1 MTSKSR
7 NHTLFVIKLKEGLHF
22 YETNSLNN
30 SDILN
35 LNSINK
41 KTSNVY
47 ENIKLISLSD
57 NYLILPSEINKSLS
71 IESIGKTLSK
81 TNINNFKK
89 NQVNNI
95 EIYFKENYKNKYI
108 SSYHH
113 ISEILISKKNI
124 NSKTLLLILFL
135 DDKIIVVLFNKDK
148 LLFYNQFK
156 YVKNSFIKYIFL
168 VFEEYGLK
176 KETIEINII
185 DSFSFNSKIKNEFLK
200 YFDKIVM
207 YKKSLNEIITS
218 NV

>member
-7 NHTLFVIKLKEGLHF
+7 NHTLFVLKLKEGLHF

-57 NYLILPSEINKSLS
+57 NFLILPSEINKSLS

-135 DDKIIVVLFNKDK
+135 DDKIIIVLFNKDK

>member
-1 MTSKSR
+1 LTSKSR
-7 NHTLFVIKLKEGLHF
+7 NHTLFVLKLKEGLHF

-57 NYLILPSEINKSLS
+57 NFLILPSEINKSLS

-135 DDKIIVVLFNKDK
+135 DDKIIIVLFNKDK

-156 YVKNSFIKYIFL
+156 YVKMSFIKYIFL
-168 VFEEYGLK
+168 VIEEYGLK
-176 KETIEINII
+176 KETIKINII

>member
-1 MTSKSR
+1 LTSKSR

-57 NYLILPSEINKSLS
+57 NFLILPSEINKSLS

>member
-7 NHTLFVIKLKEGLHF
+7 NHTLFVLKLKEGLHF

-57 NYLILPSEINKSLS
+57 NFLILPSEINKSLS

-135 DDKIIVVLFNKDK
+135 DDKIIIVLFNKDK

-185 DSFSFNSKIKNEFLK
+185 DSFNFNSKIKNEFLK

-207 YKKSLNEIITS
+207 YKISLNEIITS

>member
-30 SDILN
+30 SDIFN

-47 ENIKLISLSD
+47 DNIKLISLSD
-57 NYLILPSEINKSLS
+57 NFLILPSDINKSLS

-95 EIYFKENYKNKYI
+95 EIYFKENYNNKYI

>member
-41 KTSNVY
+41 KTSNDY

-57 NYLILPSEINKSLS
+57 NFLILPSEINKSLS

>member
-7 NHTLFVIKLKEGLHF
+7 NHTLFVLKLKEGLHF

-135 DDKIIVVLFNKDK
+135 DDKIIIVLFNKDK

>member
-7 NHTLFVIKLKEGLHF
+7 NHTLYVIKLKEGLHF
-22 YETNSLNN
+22 CETSSLNN
-30 SDILN
+30 SDIFN

-57 NYLILPSEINKSLS
+57 NFLILPSEINKSLS

-135 DDKIIVVLFNKDK
+135 DDKIIIVLFNKDK

-156 YVKNSFIKYIFL
+156 YMKSNFAKYIFL

-176 KETIEINII
+176 IEKLEINII

>member
-1 MTSKSR
+1 LTSKSR
-7 NHTLFVIKLKEGLHF
+7 NHTLFVLKLKEGLHF

-57 NYLILPSEINKSLS
+57 NFLILPSEINKSLS

-135 DDKIIVVLFNKDK
+135 DDKIIIVLFNKDK

>member
-1 MTSKSR
+1 LTSKSR
-7 NHTLFVIKLKEGLHF
+7 NHTLFVLKLKEGLHF

-57 NYLILPSEINKSLS
+57 NFLILPSEINKSLS

>member
-7 NHTLFVIKLKEGLHF
+7 NHTLFVLKLKEGLHF

-57 NYLILPSEINKSLS
+57 NFLILPSEINKSLS

-135 DDKIIVVLFNKDK
+135 DDKILIVLFNKDK

-156 YVKNSFIKYIFL
+156 YVKMSFIKYIFL
-168 VFEEYGLK
+168 VIEEYGLK
-176 KETIEINII
+176 KETIKINII

>member
-1 MTSKSR
+1 LTSKSR
-7 NHTLFVIKLKEGLHF
+7 NHTLFVLKLKEGLHF
-22 YETNSLNN
+22 FETNSLNN

-57 NYLILPSEINKSLS
+57 NFLILPSEINKSLS

-135 DDKIIVVLFNKDK
+135 DDKIIIVLFNKDK

>member
-7 NHTLFVIKLKEGLHF
+7 NHTLFVLKLKEGLHF

-57 NYLILPSEINKSLS
+57 NFLILPSEINKSLS

-89 NQVNNI
+89 NQVNDI

-135 DDKIIVVLFNKDK
+135 DDKIIIVLFNKDK

>member
-7 NHTLFVIKLKEGLHF
+7 NHTLFVLKLKEGLHF

-57 NYLILPSEINKSLS
+57 NFLILPSEINKSLS

>member
-7 NHTLFVIKLKEGLHF
+7 NHTLFVLKLKEGLHF

-57 NYLILPSEINKSLS
+57 NFLILPSEINKSLS

-135 DDKIIVVLFNKDK
+135 DDKIIIVLFNKDK

-156 YVKNSFIKYIFL
+156 YVKMSFIKYIFL
-168 VFEEYGLK
+168 VIEEYGLK
-176 KETIEINII
+176 KETIKINII

>member
-7 NHTLFVIKLKEGLHF
+7 NHTLFVLKLKEGLHF

-57 NYLILPSEINKSLS
+57 NFLILPSDINKSLS

-135 DDKIIVVLFNKDK
+135 DDKIIIVLFNKDK

>member
-57 NYLILPSEINKSLS
+57 NFLILPSEINKSLS

>member
-7 NHTLFVIKLKEGLHF
+7 NHTLFVLKLKEGLHF
-22 YETNSLNN
+22 FETNSLNN

-135 DDKIIVVLFNKDK
+135 DDKIIIVLFNKDK

>member
-57 NYLILPSEINKSLS
+57 NFLILPSDINKSLS

-89 NQVNNI
+89 NQVNDI

-135 DDKIIVVLFNKDK
+135 DDKIIIVLFNKDK

>member
-1 MTSKSR
+1 LTSKSR
-7 NHTLFVIKLKEGLHF
+7 NHTLFVLKLKEGLHF

-57 NYLILPSEINKSLS
+57 NFLILPSEINKSLS

-135 DDKIIVVLFNKDK
+135 DDKIIIVLFNKDK

-156 YVKNSFIKYIFL
+156 YLKNSFIKYIFL

>member
-1 MTSKSR
+1 LTSKSR

-57 NYLILPSEINKSLS
+57 NFLILPSDINKSLS

>member
-1 MTSKSR
+1 
-7 NHTLFVIKLKEGLHF
+7 
-22 YETNSLNN
+22 
-30 SDILN
+30 
-35 LNSINK
+35 
-41 KTSNVY
+41 
-47 ENIKLISLSD
+47 
-57 NYLILPSEINKSLS
+57 LILPSDINKSLS

>member
-7 NHTLFVIKLKEGLHF
+7 NHTLFVLKLKEGLHF

-57 NYLILPSEINKSLS
+57 NFLILPSEINKSLS

-81 TNINNFKK
+81 KNINNFKK

-135 DDKIIVVLFNKDK
+135 DDKIIIVLFNKDK

>member
-47 ENIKLISLSD
+47 DNIKLISLSD
-57 NYLILPSEINKSLS
+57 NFLILPSEINKSLS

-207 YKKSLNEIITS
+207 YKISLNEIITS

>member
-1 MTSKSR
+1 LTSKSR

-57 NYLILPSEINKSLS
+57 NFLILPSEINKSLS

-135 DDKIIVVLFNKDK
+135 DDKIIIVLFNKDK

>member
-7 NHTLFVIKLKEGLHF
+7 NHTLFVLKLKEGLHF
-22 YETNSLNN
+22 FETNSLNN

-57 NYLILPSEINKSLS
+57 NFLILPSEINKSLS

-135 DDKIIVVLFNKDK
+135 DDKIIIVLFNKDK

>member
-7 NHTLFVIKLKEGLHF
+7 NHTLFVLKLKEGLHF

-41 KTSNVY
+41 NTSNVY

-57 NYLILPSEINKSLS
+57 NFLILPSDINKSLS

-135 DDKIIVVLFNKDK
+135 DDKIIIVLFNKDK

>member
-7 NHTLFVIKLKEGLHF
+7 NHTLFVLKLKEGLHF

-30 SDILN
+30 SNILN

-57 NYLILPSEINKSLS
+57 NFLILPSEINKSLS

-89 NQVNNI
+89 NQVNDI

>member
-7 NHTLFVIKLKEGLHF
+7 NHTLFVLKLKEGLHF

-57 NYLILPSEINKSLS
+57 NFLILPSEINKSLS

-207 YKKSLNEIITS
+207 YKISLNEIITS

>member
-7 NHTLFVIKLKEGLHF
+7 NHTLFVLKLKEGLHF

-57 NYLILPSEINKSLS
+57 NFLILPSEINKSLS

-89 NQVNNI
+89 NQVNDI
-95 EIYFKENYKNKYI
+95 KIYFKENYKNKYI

-135 DDKIIVVLFNKDK
+135 DDKIIIVLFNKDK

>member
-57 NYLILPSEINKSLS
+57 NFLILPSEINKSLS

-135 DDKIIVVLFNKDK
+135 DDKIIIVLFNKDK

>member
-7 NHTLFVIKLKEGLHF
+7 NHTLYVIKLKEGLHF
-22 YETNSLNN
+22 FETSYLNKA
-30 SDILN
+30 DILN

-41 KTSNVY
+41 KTSEVY
-47 ENIKLISLSD
+47 KNIKLISLSND
-57 NYLILPSEINKSLS
+57 FLVLPSDINKSLS

-81 TNINNFKK
+81 ANVNNFKK
-89 NQVNNI
+89 NKVNDI
-95 EIYFKENYKNKYI
+95 EIYFRENYKNKYI

-113 ISEILISKKNI
+113 ISEILISNKNT
-124 NSKTLLLILFL
+124 NSKTLLLILFV
-135 DDKIIVVLFNKDK
+135 DDKILLVLFKKGK

-156 YVKNSFIKYIFL
+156 YMKSNFAKYIFL

-176 KETIEINII
+176 KERIEINII

>member
-57 NYLILPSEINKSLS
+57 NFLILPSEINKSLS

-89 NQVNNI
+89 NQVNDI

-207 YKKSLNEIITS
+207 HKKSLNEIITS

>member
-57 NYLILPSEINKSLS
+57 NFLILPSEINKSLS

-89 NQVNNI
+89 NQINNI

>member
-7 NHTLFVIKLKEGLHF
+7 NHTLFVLKLKEGLHF

-41 KTSNVY
+41 KTSYVY

-57 NYLILPSEINKSLS
+57 NFLILPSEINKSLS

-135 DDKIIVVLFNKDK
+135 DDKIIIVLFNKDK

>member
-1 MTSKSR
+1 LTSKSR
-7 NHTLFVIKLKEGLHF
+7 NNTLFVLKLKEGLHF

-57 NYLILPSEINKSLS
+57 NFLILPSEINKSLS

-135 DDKIIVVLFNKDK
+135 DDKIIIVLFNKDK

-176 KETIEINII
+176 KETIDINII

>member
-57 NYLILPSEINKSLS
+57 NFLILPSDINKSLS